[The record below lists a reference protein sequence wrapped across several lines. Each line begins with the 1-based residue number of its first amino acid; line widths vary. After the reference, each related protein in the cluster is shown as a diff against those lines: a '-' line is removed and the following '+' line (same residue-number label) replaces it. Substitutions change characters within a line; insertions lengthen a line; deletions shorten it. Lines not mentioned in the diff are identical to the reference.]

1 MLYEDKESKE
11 MMKILSE
18 NKKKGQLKNKQ
29 LAATKE
35 HAKDILT
42 SVWMIVGFFIVIE
55 LISWLA

>member
-1 MLYEDKESKE
+1 MIYEDKESKE
-11 MMKILSE
+11 MMRVLSE

-29 LAATKE
+29 LEATKE

-42 SVWMIVGFFIVIE
+42 TVWMLVGFVIMME